1 MVELLVILGLLLLCG
16 IAFFLGLGNIGLLD
30 KTEAMF
36 VEAARQMLVTGDWIT
51 PYWNDATRFDKPPLS
66 YWCMALSM
74 KMGGV
79 NEVAARIPSAILAT
93 VTVFLVFY
101 TLRRVTSSRLVA
113 GIGGVMMTF
122 NPAWI
127 AWGRTGVSDMYL
139 SATITIA
146 LLSFFLAYSQ
156 NQWGWYLSF
165 YIFIGLAVL
174 SKGPVGLLLPFL
186 IITCFLL
193 YLGRESSR
201 KILNRMRLGWGL
213 LVTAVVTLP
222 WYIAITLR
230 HGWEYINTFF
240 GYHNLQR
247 FTSVVSNHPGP
258 WYYFFP
264 VLIVGIIPWSAY
276 LPLAIY
282 HLKPWKRHSW
292 LRQSPPS
299 HLGLYAFFWLV
310 VVFTFFSA
318 SATKLPSYIL
328 PAMPAAIIL
337 VALLWG
343 DVIRDSS
350 SVPHFIASSLLYTI
364 FFLILAIASG
374 LTPSLLGGNPL
385 TPGITEALAS
395 SGLATIGVFIWG
407 MGVIVCIILLVKS
420 QWRKWLWGVG
430 VFCFACFMMF
440 FALPA
445 ASIIDTHLQLP
456 IRKLAEEITN
466 IRQPEEKLI
475 MIGFIRPSLVFYTQ
489 QPVIFLPT
497 PEDAIQYLR
506 NNPLPCLVVADSDNM
521 TKFFSLLPFSSSQI
535 LAREGVYQ
543 LVRGFP
549 LNKT

>member
-1 MVELLVILGLLLLCG
+1 MYG
-16 IAFFLGLGNIGLLD
+16 IVYED
-30 KTEAMF
+30 
-36 VEAARQMLVTGDWIT
+36 
-51 PYWNDATRFDKPPLS
+51 
-66 YWCMALSM
+66 
-74 KMGGV
+74 GGV

-101 TLRRVTSSRLVA
+101 TLRRVTSSQLVA

-127 AWGRTGVSDMYL
+127 AWGRTAVSDMYL

-213 LVTAVVTLP
+213 LVIAVVTLP

-292 LRQSPPS
+292 LRQSPHPTWD
-299 HLGLYAFFWLV
+299 Y
-310 VVFTFFSA
+310 
-318 SATKLPSYIL
+318 
-328 PAMPAAIIL
+328 MP
-337 VALLWG
+337 
-343 DVIRDSS
+343 
-350 SVPHFIASSLLYTI
+350 
-364 FFLILAIASG
+364 
-374 LTPSLLGGNPL
+374 
-385 TPGITEALAS
+385 S
-395 SGLATIGVFIWG
+395 SG
-407 MGVIVCIILLVKS
+407 
-420 QWRKWLWGVG
+420 
-430 VFCFACFMMF
+430 
-440 FALPA
+440 
-445 ASIIDTHLQLP
+445 
-456 IRKLAEEITN
+456 
-466 IRQPEEKLI
+466 
-475 MIGFIRPSLVFYTQ
+475 
-489 QPVIFLPT
+489 
-497 PEDAIQYLR
+497 
-506 NNPLPCLVVADSDNM
+506 
-521 TKFFSLLPFSSSQI
+521 
-535 LAREGVYQ
+535 
-543 LVRGFP
+543 
-549 LNKT
+549 